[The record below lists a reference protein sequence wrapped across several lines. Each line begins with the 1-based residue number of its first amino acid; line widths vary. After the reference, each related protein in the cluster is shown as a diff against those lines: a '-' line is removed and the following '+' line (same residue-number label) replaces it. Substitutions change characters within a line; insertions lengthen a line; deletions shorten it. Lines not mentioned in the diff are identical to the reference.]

1 MGVCPSLW
9 FGPGPNTLLAPLWP
23 KHERAAQI
31 SSWQL
36 GPHCTLREALS
47 LTLDRAWAQESLKNF
62 QPSV

>member
-1 MGVCPSLW
+1 MGVRPSLW